1 MVGHWCED
9 CRSKCS
15 VEHTLVPL
23 VPSSLGVVG
32 GDGQCED
39 DNHSKEEG
47 GKRIVAKKGSGESDG
62 SRSKYDMGKEEQGH
76 KEDCCQWCI
85 LDQTFFPALDPPF
98 SHAFGDR
105 EQTGKDADELKA
117 SGSRIF

>member
-9 CRSKCS
+9 CRSNCS
-15 VEHTLVPL
+15 EEHALVPL
-23 VPSSLGVVG
+23 VASSLGVVG
-32 GDGQCED
+32 GEGQCQ
-39 DNHSKEEG
+39 DNGDGKEEG
-47 GKRIVAKKGSGESDG
+47 DKRIVAKKSSGESDG

-76 KEDCCQWCI
+76 KEDCCQRRI

-105 EQTGKDADELKA
+105 EQTSKDTNELKA

>member
-9 CRSKCS
+9 CRPKCS
-15 VEHTLVPL
+15 EEHALVPL

-32 GDGQCED
+32 RDGQCED
-39 DNHSKEEG
+39 KDDGKEEG
-47 GKRIVAKKGSGESDG
+47 GKRIVAKKSSGESDG

-76 KEDCCQWCI
+76 KEDCCQRRI

-105 EQTGKDADELKA
+105 EQTSKDTNELKA

>member
-15 VEHTLVPL
+15 EEHTLVPL

-32 GDGQCED
+32 GDGQCQD

-47 GKRIVAKKGSGESDG
+47 GKRIVAKKSSCERNG

-76 KEDCCQWCI
+76 KEDCCQRCI

-105 EQTGKDADELKA
+105 EQTGEDADELKA

>member
-1 MVGHWCED
+1 MRRLSFQVLRGTRSRPLGSLFSWR
-9 CRSKCS
+9 CRR
-15 VEHTLVPL
+15 
-23 VPSSLGVVG
+23 
-32 GDGQCED
+32 DGQCED
-39 DNHSKEEG
+39 KDDGKEEG
-47 GKRIVAKKGSGESDG
+47 GKRIVAKKSSGESDG

-76 KEDCCQWCI
+76 KEDCCQWGI

-105 EQTGKDADELKA
+105 EQTGKDADELKD

>member
-15 VEHTLVPL
+15 EEHALVPL

-32 GDGQCED
+32 RDGQCED
-39 DNHSKEEG
+39 KDDGKEEG
-47 GKRIVAKKGSGESDG
+47 GKRIVAKKSSGESDG

-76 KEDCCQWCI
+76 KEDCCQWGI

-105 EQTGKDADELKA
+105 EQTSKDTNELKA

>member
-9 CRSKCS
+9 CRSNCS
-15 VEHTLVPL
+15 EEHALVPL

-39 DNHSKEEG
+39 NGDGKEEG
-47 GKRIVAKKGSGESDG
+47 DKRIVAKKSSGESDG

-105 EQTGKDADELKA
+105 KQTGKDADELKA

>member
-15 VEHTLVPL
+15 EEHALVPL

-39 DNHSKEEG
+39 ESDSKEEG
-47 GKRIVAKKGSGESDG
+47 DKRIVAKKSGCERNG

-76 KEDCCQWCI
+76 KEDCCQRRI

-105 EQTGKDADELKA
+105 EQTSKDTNELKA

>member
-9 CRSKCS
+9 CRSNCS
-15 VEHTLVPL
+15 EEHTLVPL

-32 GDGQCED
+32 RDGQCED
-39 DNHSKEEG
+39 KDDGKEEG
-47 GKRIVAKKGSGESDG
+47 GKRIVAKKSSGESDG

-76 KEDCCQWCI
+76 KEDCCQRRI
-85 LDQTFFPALDPPF
+85 LDQTFCPALDPPF

-105 EQTGKDADELKA
+105 EQTGKDANELKD

>member
-9 CRSKCS
+9 CRPKCS
-15 VEHTLVPL
+15 EEHALVPL

-32 GDGQCED
+32 RDGQCED
-39 DNHSKEEG
+39 KDDGKEEG
-47 GKRIVAKKGSGESDG
+47 GKRIVTKKSSGESDG

-76 KEDCCQWCI
+76 KEDCCQRRI
-85 LDQTFFPALDPPF
+85 LDQTFCPALDPPF

-105 EQTGKDADELKA
+105 EQTSKDTNELKA

>member
-39 DNHSKEEG
+39 NDDGKEEG
-47 GKRIVAKKGSGESDG
+47 DKRIVAKKSGCERNG

>member
-15 VEHTLVPL
+15 EEHALVPL

-39 DNHSKEEG
+39 KDDGKEEG
-47 GKRIVAKKGSGESDG
+47 GKRIVAKKSSGESDG

-76 KEDCCQWCI
+76 KEDCCQRRI
-85 LDQTFFPALDPPF
+85 LDQTFCPALDPPF

-105 EQTGKDADELKA
+105 EQTSKDTNELKA